1 MERFSL
7 DISDVQVDE
16 TCSGDFLKLKLYAI
30 SDGVNNNNSEFTLE
44 SFDEGIKTIPNK
56 PILAYYNSDLKDVEE
71 HNSNLNIDEYGEI
84 YEDYQYSYGERPVGL
99 TPESSNI
106 YIEFKDGRNW
116 IVIENALIWTVY
128 NHQLAN
134 LLKEQKSKK
143 VSVEVEV
150 LEKETVDGIDK
161 YTKWNWCGITILGK
175 FPDGSAV
182 HEGIEGAHLELVEFS
197 KSDKFK
203 TFKEKFASVYNE
215 SVNKRDI
222 LLTYGL
228 KGKADMS
235 MTVTELNDAIYAVIH
250 NYTYMEGE
258 YQYYKYWIR
267 DIILDDNVVI
277 LTDEESGKL
286 VAIPYSLENS
296 SVSLKMDELKDASM
310 KYVYSFNSDKK
321 EVFLSKKEWG
331 TGSVITVD
339 KETVSKTSWGE
350 VNKTELRN
358 KVLKAKNY
366 KSLVKSV
373 YLLVEDGWEDAP
385 ASHLKYPVMQI
396 KGSKAVYNAGGL
408 LSAQQ
413 YGEKYDK
420 SVARKAKRIRSKLG
434 LTDKE
439 RSEKMTKFIEFA
451 RDNGYIYIGTMN
463 NKLMFIKEDEKCE
476 DKACES
482 VEVYEMDC
490 DKAKCAD
497 VETESEFVWDTMST
511 RDVKLSED
519 DDKDDKDDDEDDKE
533 KESLKKE
540 LEDCKAALAKCE
552 DELKTIRME
561 QMKTETEAVL
571 EAESDKIDKESC
583 DELRKMRDEGKF
595 ATVEDFTKELAYRK
609 YVKESKEKKDIK
621 KNYATFSVHNP
632 MGSDNNDSKSIFDKL
647 K

>member
-106 YIEFKDGRNW
+106 YIEFRDGRNW

-150 LEKETVDGIDK
+150 LEKETVDGIDR

-175 FPDGSAV
+175 LPDGSVV

-197 KSDKFK
+197 HSDKFK
-203 TFKEKFASVYNE
+203 TFKEKFASLYNE

-228 KGKADMS
+228 KEKANMAI
-235 MTVTELNDAIYAVIH
+235 TVTELNDAIYAVIH